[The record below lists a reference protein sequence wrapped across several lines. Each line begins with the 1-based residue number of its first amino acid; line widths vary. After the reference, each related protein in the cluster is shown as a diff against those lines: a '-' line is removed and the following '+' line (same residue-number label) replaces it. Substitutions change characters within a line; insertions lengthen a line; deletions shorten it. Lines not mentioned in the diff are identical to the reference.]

1 MLSSILITLSQP
13 PAKLVVVGSAA
24 VDITARADPMPGA
37 ARSNSNLHTTTPG
50 IVSLTSGG
58 VGRNI
63 AEAAHRILS
72 SHSKE
77 LAHSTILLSPVGED
91 AFGQLLVSE
100 SEKIGLRT
108 DGLIK
113 VSNART
119 AVCNMVLDSAGDLT
133 GGVADMDVIRTLEA
147 SKVGSYNH
155 PA

>member
-1 MLSSILITLSQP
+1 M
-13 PAKLVVVGSAA
+13 
-24 VDITARADPMPGA
+24 
-37 ARSNSNLHTTTPG
+37 
-50 IVSLTSGG
+50 
-58 VGRNI
+58 
-63 AEAAHRILS
+63 
-72 SHSKE
+72 
-77 LAHSTILLSPVGED
+77 AHSTILLSPVGED

-133 GGVADMDVIRTLEA
+133 SGVADMDVIRTLEA